1 MKIAVLIKQVP
12 ESTNVQIDP
21 ATGTLRREG
30 AAAVMNPFDAYAL
43 EEAVRIR
50 ERLAEKGLGA
60 SEVIVVSMGPPQAEQ
75 MLREAVSLG
84 ADRAVLVTDRAVA
97 GSDTWATSLTL
108 SAALRKIGFDLVI
121 CGKQAIDGD
130 TAQVGPGVA
139 TFLDIPQAT
148 YVRKVEEVTPEKA
161 RVERL
166 LEEGYEILELP
177 LPALLTVV
185 KEINEPRLPSLR
197 GKMKAKKAE
206 VERLTAADIGLAA
219 DEVGLAGSP
228 TKVHRVFA
236 PEKRAGGVKWEGEPA
251 ELAARLAEE
260 LDRRHLV

>member
-1 MKIAVLIKQVP
+1 MHIVCCIKQVP
-12 ESTNVQIDP
+12 DTAQVKIDP
-21 ATGTLRREG
+21 DTNTLIRSGVESICNPYDLV
-30 AAAVMNPFDAYAL
+30 AV
-43 EEAVRIR
+43 ETAVQLI
-50 ERLAEKGLGA
+50 EKHGGKVT
-60 SEVIVVSMGPPQAEQ
+60 VISMGPPQAEQ